1 MTFLKHWWLAL
12 LRVLAIVGVGAALG
26 FYFGSIASGLLIS
39 LMVVL
44 CYWSYQMFRVEQWL
58 SEVAEEPPQAAG
70 VWGLLFDYIHRLQ
83 SQSAEAQGR
92 LESSL
97 HYLQDSLKSMRDA
110 AIITDPWGNIAW
122 MNDSAGSLLG
132 ISLDKDE
139 GRPLVSKMRLPNFS
153 DYLAVGDYKV
163 PLRIPP
169 SSEQKRCLQVEVS
182 SFGGGDKLIF
192 IKDITEQ
199 YKLEMMRRDFVGNVS
214 HELRTPLTVLKGYVE
229 NLQSLDSEFVSK
241 IQRPLVQMDMQV
253 VRMEVLLKD
262 LLWLSRIE
270 TIEGADKT
278 LPINM
283 TDLVA
288 EIIED
293 LRAAYPERKIDTHLE
308 HDDVILGDATEL
320 HSAVSN
326 LVVNALKYSG
336 HDDLVTVEWK
346 LDAGFPTLTV
356 RDEGEGIKPQHIP
369 RLTERFYRVDKSRS
383 QATGGTGLGL
393 AIVKHVAVSHN
404 AELLIDSVYG
414 QGSVFSMVFKPHQ
427 KGTQAAIH

>member
-12 LRVLAIVGVGAALG
+12 FRVLAILGIGAALG
-26 FYFGSIASGLLIS
+26 FFFGSVASGLLVS

-44 CYWSYQMFRVEQWL
+44 LFWSYQMFRVEQWL

-229 NLQSLDSEFVSK
+229 NLQSLDSDLVSK

-346 LDAGFPTLTV
+346 LDSGLPTLTV

-427 KGTQAAIH
+427 KGIQAALQ

>member
-12 LRVLAIVGVGAALG
+12 FRVLAILGVGAALG
-26 FYFGSIASGLLIS
+26 FFFGSVASGLLVS

-44 CYWSYQMFRVEQWL
+44 LYWSYQMFRVEQWL

-153 DYLAVGDYKV
+153 DYLAVGDFKV

-229 NLQSLDSEFVSK
+229 NLQSLDSDLVSK

-253 VRMEVLLKD
+253 VRMEMLLKD

-346 LDAGFPTLTV
+346 LDSGLPTLTV

-369 RLTERFYRVDKSRS
+369 RLTERFYRVDKSRN

-427 KGTQAAIH
+427 KGIQAALQ

>member
-12 LRVLAIVGVGAALG
+12 FRVLAILGVGAALG
-26 FYFGSIASGLLIS
+26 FFFGSVASGLLIS

-44 CYWSYQMFRVEQWL
+44 LYWSYQMFRVEQWL

-139 GRPLVSKMRLPNFS
+139 GGPLVSKMRLPNFS

-229 NLQSLDSEFVSK
+229 NLQSLDSDLVSK

-346 LDAGFPTLTV
+346 LDSGLPTLTV

-427 KGTQAAIH
+427 KGIQAALQ

>member
-12 LRVLAIVGVGAALG
+12 FRVLAILGVGAALG
-26 FYFGSIASGLLIS
+26 FYFGSIASGLFVA

-44 CYWSYQMFRVEQWL
+44 LYWSYQMFRVEQWL

-229 NLQSLDSEFVSK
+229 NLQSLDSDLVSK

-427 KGTQAAIH
+427 KGTQAALQ

>member
-12 LRVLAIVGVGAALG
+12 FRVLAILGVGAALG
-26 FYFGSIASGLLIS
+26 FYFGSIASGLFVA

-44 CYWSYQMFRVEQWL
+44 LYWSYQMFRVEQWL

-229 NLQSLDSEFVSK
+229 NLQSLDSDLVSK

-326 LVVNALKYSG
+326 LVVNALKYSS

-346 LDAGFPTLTV
+346 LEAGFPTLTV

-427 KGTQAAIH
+427 NRTQAAIQ